1 MDSTKPTY
9 LVART
14 DRDGR
19 NAVDAAMGG
28 LSVRALARTTHITP
42 GMIQRVRTTGGRIR
56 IEWAIRIADA
66 LDVRPSRLFQRADGR
81 PL

>member
-19 NAVDAAMGG
+19 NAVDSAMGG
-28 LSVRALARTTHITP
+28 LSVRALARTTDITP
-42 GMIQRVRTTGGRIR
+42 GMIQRVRTTGRIR

-66 LDVRPSRLFQRADGR
+66 LAVRPSRLFQRADGR